1 MMAAKVDSNSNICG
15 DTGPMT
21 VHFLGNLLTFH
32 VRSAATGDKFTLIEN
47 RTAPGQGAPLHRQAD
62 DEAFY
67 VLEGQYEFFLD
78 GDWHLKGAGE
88 AVHIV
93 PGTVHAFRNPGKTD
107 ARMLIINSPGSHHE
121 AFFVDVGDKAEFRQT
136 AFSPIAPPDIPAIVA
151 SGLRNHIEIL
161 PPAA

>member
-1 MMAAKVDSNSNICG
+1 MMAAKVDAP

-21 VHFLGNLLTFH
+21 LHFLGNLLTFH
-32 VRSAATGDKFTLIEN
+32 IRSAVTDDKFTLIEN

-62 DEAFY
+62 NEAFY

-78 GDWHLKGAGE
+78 GAWQPKGPGE
-88 AVHIV
+88 VVHIL

-107 ARMLIINSPGSHHE
+107 ARMLMINSPGSLHE
-121 AFFVDVGDKAEFRQT
+121 AFFVDVGEKTELHQT
-136 AFSPIAPPDIPAIVA
+136 AFPPMTEPNVPAIVA